1 MKTLLAP
8 ALFLSVLAPSLRAQ
22 DIALDALHAPAPDQ
36 TLASGAQFA
45 EFRAELTALGFTLHA
60 RSVFGAAELDGM
72 EAVFLMQ
79 PYSARYTAGEIA
91 ALASFAAAGGGVVV
105 LGEGGASADGINFN
119 MNALVAP
126 YGCSYAATNT
136 EASGLLITPLRPHA
150 LTHGIDAFGVDFQR
164 VLTIA
169 APATDL
175 SVLGGA
181 QDALAVVDGYLGGH
195 DVVLLSDSTLF
206 SNGLA
211 ADHDLTRPEN
221 RRFLRNLAVNATS
234 GHEAFVVPPFAPG
247 LAGQL
252 NSLAAY
258 EAVPGKRVYFVGGM
272 NPGSTPLPGCGLTL
286 QLAAPMFLG
295 SAVADPAGTANLS
308 LAVPGSLTGTSVYVQ
323 AVQLAPCGRS
333 NLLRANF

>member
-1 MKTLLAP
+1 MNPLAP
-8 ALFLSVLAPSLRAQ
+8 ALLLSVLAASIRAQ

-36 TLASGAQFA
+36 TLATGAQFA

-91 ALASFAAAGGGVVV
+91 ALATFAAAGGGVVV
-105 LGEGGASADGINFN
+105 LGEGGTTADNINFN
-119 MNALVAP
+119 MNALVAS
-126 YGCSYAATNT
+126 YGCSYAPTTT
-136 EASGLLITPLRPHA
+136 EGDGLRITPLVRHA
-150 LTHGIDAFGVDFQR
+150 VTHGIDAFGVDFQR
-164 VLTIA
+164 VLTIG

-181 QDALAVVDGYLGGH
+181 QDALAVVEGYLGGH

-206 SNGLA
+206 TNGLA

-234 GHEAFVVPPFAPG
+234 GHDAFVVPPFAPG
-247 LAGQL
+247 VAGQL
-252 NSLAAY
+252 NSLSAY
-258 EAVPGKRVYFVGGM
+258 EAVPGKRVYFVGAFAS
-272 NPGSTPLPGCGLTL
+272 GSTPLPGCGLSL
-286 QLAAPMFLG
+286 QLAAPVLLG
-295 SAVADPAGTANLS
+295 SGVTDPSGTANLS
-308 LAVPGSLTGTSVYVQ
+308 LAVPASLTGTSVYVQ